1 MVGRKKTARAVASE
15 AAVQAVLRR
24 GAASELS
31 PEEEKVMRMRLGASL
46 SRDQALE
53 RTGLGATDLELELLA
68 FEIEAFL
75 KQRQRRERP
84 ERTAPV
90 AAQPSRAKERI
101 IRALRRKGR

>member
-24 GAASELS
+24 GAASELT

-46 SRDQALE
+46 PREQALE
-53 RTGLGATDLELELLA
+53 RTGLGAADLELELMA

-75 KQRQRRERP
+75 KQRQRRGRP

-90 AAQPSRAKERI
+90 ATHPSRAKERI